1 MPDPGCLTSNHVT
14 RTERTRSTA
23 ALLAVT
29 SAVTA
34 ANVYLN
40 QPLLTVAA
48 RSLHTAPDLLGAVP
62 TATQLGYAGGI
73 ALLVPAGDGRHRRR
87 LILIL
92 CAGSVLAL
100 AACAL
105 APTAAWLI
113 AASFALGLLSPV
125 PQLVAP
131 LAVALSD
138 GRRGRA
144 VGTVQAG
151 LLLGVLAARTYSGAL
166 AQLCG
171 WRGVYATSAV
181 LTLLLTLVLTRA
193 LPATGPSAALPAAT
207 ARYRDTLASLPQ
219 LFATHPQVR
228 RVTLSGALV
237 GVSFG
242 AFWTALTFLLQ
253 QHYHYDS
260 ATVGLFGI
268 VAAAGALVSPGV
280 GRLTDRLGGRGATAA
295 LIAVVLVGWALLLPG
310 DGRLGLLIAGVIVLD
325 VGTWGNQ
332 VTCQTSLFAFDQAAH
347 SRLNALYFT
356 LRFLGIAIGSLA
368 GSLAWSH
375 GGWPAV
381 AAVGAT
387 AATAGLLTV
396 LLPVRG
402 SGSHVRP
409 GDAAS
414 VAHGA
419 VGTASGSDVLAS
431 RSRSLSSPSVEVSA
445 SVTAALT
452 STEVPSGAVRS
463 SGCSTS
469 RYA

>member
-1 MPDPGCLTSNHVT
+1 MPGPGCLTSNHVI
-14 RTERTRSTA
+14 RTERTRRTA

-40 QPLLTVAA
+40 QPLLTAA
-48 RSLHTAPDLLGAVP
+48 AHSLHTAPDLLGAVP

-87 LILIL
+87 LILVL

-100 AACAL
+100 AGCAL

-113 AASFALGLLSPV
+113 AASFVLGLLSPV

-151 LLLGVLAARTYSGAL
+151 LLLGVLAARTYSGTL
-166 AQLCG
+166 AQFCG

-193 LPATGPSAALPAAT
+193 LPAAGPLASGPLASGPLASGPLAAGPSAT

-219 LFATHPQVR
+219 LFTAHPLVR

-253 QHYHYDS
+253 QHYHYSS
-260 ATVGLFGI
+260 ATVGLFGL
-268 VAAAGALVSPGV
+268 VAAVGALASPAV
-280 GRLTDRLGGRGATAA
+280 GRLTDRLGGRGAMAA

-310 DGRLGLLIAGVIVLD
+310 GSRLGLLTAGVVVLD

-332 VTCQTSLFAFDQAAH
+332 VVCQTRLFAFDQAAH

-356 LRFLGIAIGSLA
+356 LRFLGIATGSLV

-381 AAVGAT
+381 AAVGAA
-387 AATAGLLTV
+387 AATAGLLTG
-396 LLPVRG
+396 LLPTR
-402 SGSHVRP
+402 
-409 GDAAS
+409 
-414 VAHGA
+414 
-419 VGTASGSDVLAS
+419 
-431 RSRSLSSPSVEVSA
+431 
-445 SVTAALT
+445 TAA
-452 STEVPSGAVRS
+452 PDRS
-463 SGCSTS
+463 DTGTDADDRQRRPASALG
-469 RYA
+469 RQL

>member
-1 MPDPGCLTSNHVT
+1 MPGRGCLTSNHVIG
-14 RTERTRSTA
+14 TERTRRTA

-48 RSLHTAPDLLGAVP
+48 LSLHTAPDLLGAVP

-73 ALLVPAGDGRHRRR
+73 ALIVPAGDGRHRRR
-87 LILIL
+87 MILIL

-105 APTAAWLI
+105 APTAGWLI
-113 AASFALGLLSPV
+113 AASFVLGLLSPV

-151 LLLGVLAARTYSGAL
+151 LLLGVLVARTYSGTL

-181 LTLLLTLVLTRA
+181 LTLLLTLVLIRA
-193 LPATGPSAALPAAT
+193 LPSAGLSAT
-207 ARYRDTLASLPQ
+207 ARYHDTLASLPQ
-219 LFATHPQVR
+219 LFAAHPLVR

-242 AFWTALTFLLQ
+242 AFWTALAFLLQ
-253 QHYHYDS
+253 QHYHADS
-260 ATVGLFGI
+260 ATVGLFGL
-268 VAAAGALVSPGV
+268 VAAAGALVSPAV
-280 GRLTDRLGGRGATAA
+280 GRLTDRLGGRGAMAA

-310 DGRLGLLIAGVIVLD
+310 GSRPGLLIAGVLILD

-332 VTCQTSLFAFDQAAH
+332 VTCQTTLFAFDQAAH

-356 LRFLGIAIGSLA
+356 LRFLGIATGSLA

-375 GGWPAV
+375 GGWPTV

-387 AATAGLLTV
+387 AATASLLTG
-396 LLPVRG
+396 LLPVR
-402 SGSHVRP
+402 SDRSAA
-409 GDAAS
+409 GDAD
-414 VAHGA
+414 G
-419 VGTASGSDVLAS
+419 
-431 RSRSLSSPSVEVSA
+431 RN
-445 SVTAALT
+445 
-452 STEVPSGAVRS
+452 
-463 SGCSTS
+463 
-469 RYA
+469 